1 MRRQLSGFIRTDMIQ
16 ALNNIFYLSGRRYT
30 YAMCVNEAGYLQHA
44 YYGKKVSF
52 ADVEYY
58 VGSIGSRYEPKKENI
73 NADTKFDEMP
83 SEYGFYAHGDFRE
96 PSVIVERGDGAA
108 MSRLRYV
115 KHEIYNG
122 APEIKGM
129 PHVRGNGQ
137 TLSVTVKD
145 DFSATEI
152 TLDYTVYDDSDVL
165 VRGAKITNT
174 GKEEIVLK
182 KAFSFSVDL
191 DEGEYR
197 LLRLC
202 GNWAA
207 ERAPVI
213 SPIGQGITRLQSLR
227 GASSHQTNPFAAV
240 LGADCTEESGE
251 CYGAQLMYSGSFAI
265 TAEKSFN
272 GSVRLQGGVND
283 TNFAWELGAGD
294 CFTAPQAFLCYS
306 SKGLGELSRQ
316 YADFLREHVINPQYV
331 YKCRPIV
338 VNNWEATYFNFDE
351 QKLSAIIDE
360 AARLGIDTFVL
371 DDGWFGVRND
381 DTSGLGDW
389 FVNEKKLRGGLQAII
404 DRCKQNGMKFG
415 LWFEPE
421 GINENSDLY
430 RAHHDWAIGCNGVEP
445 CRHRNQLVLDFSR
458 KEVVDYIYSTISKI
472 LTEYDIS
479 YVKWDFNRSITENYS
494 RSTAKQGGF
503 SHKYILGVYDLAERL
518 TSAFPEVFFEG
529 CAGGGGRFD
538 AGMLYYFPQIWTSD
552 NTDAY
557 NRAKIQW
564 GTSLC
569 YPVSGM
575 SCHVSACPNHWTNRI
590 TPLNTRGVVAS
601 LGAFGYEL
609 DLTKLTNE
617 EKEIIQEQIRQY
629 KQTDE
634 LVLLGDLYRICNPF
648 ADGYFCEML
657 VGKDKSRAYVA
668 GMCLRAD
675 PYANNRVIRLRGL
688 DENKIYTVR
697 ELGLSASGA
706 ALMQMGLITSS
717 VQEYHAWQWNITEKK

>member
-1 MRRQLSGFIRTDMIQ
+1 M
-16 ALNNIFYLSGRRYT
+16 
-30 YAMCVNEAGYLQHA
+30 
-44 YYGKKVSF
+44 
-52 ADVEYY
+52 
-58 VGSIGSRYEPKKENI
+58 
-73 NADTKFDEMP
+73 
-83 SEYGFYAHGDFRE
+83 
-96 PSVIVERGDGAA
+96 
-108 MSRLRYV
+108 
-115 KHEIYNG
+115 
-122 APEIKGM
+122 
-129 PHVRGNGQ
+129 
-137 TLSVTVKD
+137 
-145 DFSATEI
+145 
-152 TLDYTVYDDSDVL
+152 
-165 VRGAKITNT
+165 
-174 GKEEIVLK
+174 
-182 KAFSFSVDL
+182 
-191 DEGEYR
+191 
-197 LLRLC
+197 
-202 GNWAA
+202 
-207 ERAPVI
+207 
-213 SPIGQGITRLQSLR
+213 
-227 GASSHQTNPFAAV
+227 
-240 LGADCTEESGE
+240 
-251 CYGAQLMYSGSFAI
+251 
-265 TAEKSFN
+265 
-272 GSVRLQGGVND
+272 
-283 TNFAWELGAGD
+283 
-294 CFTAPQAFLCYS
+294 
-306 SKGLGELSRQ
+306 
-316 YADFLREHVINPQYV
+316 
-331 YKCRPIV
+331 
-338 VNNWEATYFNFDE
+338 
-351 QKLSAIIDE
+351 
-360 AARLGIDTFVL
+360 
-371 DDGWFGVRND
+371 RND

-430 RAHHDWAIGCNGVEP
+430 RAHPDWAIGCNGVEP
-445 CRHRNQLVLDFSR
+445 CRHRNQLVLDFTR
-458 KEVVDYIYSTISKI
+458 KEVVDYIYSAISKI

-479 YVKWDFNRSITENYS
+479 YVKWDSNRSITENYS